1 MAHALNEFLQAAT
14 ADNIRCTNQFEIEA
28 TSGYS
33 DVDAVLEKT
42 MIFGQ
47 NLAIPTRSINYA
59 TVSFKGYEMTS
70 LVPTTLA
77 MDQEHTMTVLEDI
90 NGENRRAFLAWQ
102 NHVMNAAISDGSLF
116 EGDRGINANA
126 ILRIRLFDK
135 DNKTVCQTYKF
146 YNVCVKSVGS
156 LELDY
161 NGGDAGRFQVTFG
174 STYWELEDNV
184 NGALKDIK

>member
-59 TVSFKGYEMTS
+59 SVSFKGYEMTN
-70 LVPTTLA
+70 LVPTRLA
-77 MDQEHTMTVLEDI
+77 MDQEHTMT
-90 NGENRRAFLAWQ
+90 
-102 NHVMNAAISDGSLF
+102 VMNAAISDGSLF

>member
-59 TVSFKGYEMTS
+59 SVSFKGYEMTN
-70 LVPTTLA
+70 LVPTSLA
-77 MDQEHTMTVLEDI
+77 MDQEHTMTEA
-90 NGENRRAFLAWQ
+90 ESW
-102 NHVMNAAISDGSLF
+102 
-116 EGDRGINANA
+116 
-126 ILRIRLFDK
+126 
-135 DNKTVCQTYKF
+135 
-146 YNVCVKSVGS
+146 
-156 LELDY
+156 
-161 NGGDAGRFQVTFG
+161 
-174 STYWELEDNV
+174 
-184 NGALKDIK
+184 